1 MRRITAMGVAA
12 LLAFAGTARSQ
23 DSYPN
28 RPIHIV
34 VPSAAGGPTDIVAR
48 ALAQALTQALG
59 VSVIVEQRVGGNT
72 NIGTASV
79 ARATPDGYT
88 LLVNTD
94 TLTSNAS
101 VYRDPGYDPV
111 ASFAPVTMLTRAPGA
126 LAVRKGLGPAG
137 IEEFVAL
144 AKARGK
150 DLTVASTGTG
160 TVSHLTGLMFR
171 QRMGLPAWTD
181 VPYQGAAKA
190 VTDLIGGHVDAIFST
205 VVPLVPHAEEG
216 SLNILAVTTRRRTMA
231 LPNVPSIAERTAL
244 KDFDVANWLA
254 LLAPSGTPRVV
265 IERLAAAT
273 DGALK
278 DPEVIGK
285 FRALGLDPAGEGP
298 QPLADTLR
306 ASTAQWREVVRQAGL
321 NLN

>member
-1 MRRITAMGVAA
+1 MRLRVHVIEHRQR
-12 LLAFAGTARSQ
+12 LRRHH
-23 DSYPN
+23 
-28 RPIHIV
+28 RPGPLTQSGAQLIGLGCGLVGLV
-34 VPSAAGGPTDIVAR
+34 VEL
-48 ALAQALTQALG
+48 ALAGVRPAGLRAIVYGLTPL
-59 VSVIVEQRVGGNT
+59 
-72 NIGTASV
+72 
-79 ARATPDGYT
+79 
-88 LLVNTD
+88 
-94 TLTSNAS
+94 
-101 VYRDPGYDPV
+101 
-111 ASFAPVTMLTRAPGA
+111 APGA